1 MKRIFLSILII
12 FLIFEILMFPAEA
25 MSYAST
31 GLTLW
36 FNNMIPALFP
46 FMVISG
52 LIIRL
57 DIAPL
62 IVGFLHPFLYKI
74 FRTNIYCEYTMI
86 MGFLCGYPMGAV
98 IVRDL
103 LSKGQIT
110 AKQADFLLAFCNN
123 IGPVFFCSL
132 VLPIFSPDYHVL
144 LLVGMYGIPLIYG
157 FVLRYTV
164 YRKAFKIIS
173 NNNQNDIY
181 KSNPT
186 ESIYKKVSPAKNLHK
201 HSQLKVNTNQTTFA
215 EAFTDSLNK
224 AVSTSLLLGA
234 CMIFFNMLRFL
245 PMHFVNDNLLLQGI
259 SSWLLEVN
267 GALFMTK
274 DFYSIGLKMTSLLL
288 VPFLTIG
295 GLSCI
300 CQTAGILS
308 ETNCKLSKYLT
319 HKVVQWFLWL
329 LLTLLWLLIENL
341 RLFYAWNGSA

>member
-62 IVGFLHPFLYKI
+62 IVGFFHPFLYKI
-74 FRTNIYCEYTMI
+74 FRTNVYCEYTMV

-103 LSKGQIT
+103 LSKDKIT
-110 AKQADFLLAFCNN
+110 DKQADFLLAFCNN

-132 VLPIFSPDYHVL
+132 VLPIFCPDYRVL
-144 LLVGMYGIPLIYG
+144 LLVGMYGIPLLYG

-164 YRKAFKIIS
+164 YRKVF
-173 NNNQNDIY
+173 
-181 KSNPT
+181 
-186 ESIYKKVSPAKNLHK
+186 EKNKNTHTC
-201 HSQLKVNTNQTTFA
+201 LKENANQTTFS
-215 EAFTDSLNK
+215 EALTDSLNK

-245 PMHFVNDNLLLQGI
+245 PMHFINDNLLMQGI
-259 SSWLLEVN
+259 LSWLLEVN

-274 DFYSIGLKMTSLLL
+274 DFYNMGLKMTSLIL
-288 VPFLTIG
+288 VPFLAIG
-295 GLSCI
+295 GLSCV

-308 ETNCKLSKYLT
+308 ETNCKLSKYLV

-329 LLTLLWLLIENL
+329 ILTLLWLLIENL
-341 RLFYAWNGSA
+341 RLFYAWSGSV

>member
-36 FNNMIPALFP
+36 FDNMIPALFP

-74 FRTNIYCEYTMI
+74 FRTNIYCEYTMV

-98 IVRDL
+98 IIRDL

-110 AKQADFLLAFCNN
+110 DKQADFLLAFCNN

-132 VLPIFSPDYHVL
+132 VLPIFSPDYRIL
-144 LLVGMYGIPLIYG
+144 LLIGMYGIPLLYG
-157 FVLRYTV
+157 FVLRHSV
-164 YRKAFKIIS
+164 YRKAFEITPNSK
-173 NNNQNDIY
+173 
-181 KSNPT
+181 
-186 ESIYKKVSPAKNLHK
+186 E
-201 HSQLKVNTNQTTFA
+201 NTYQTTFS
-215 EAFTDSLNK
+215 EALTDSLNK

-245 PMHFVNDNLLLQGI
+245 PMHFINDNLLLQGI
-259 SSWLLEVN
+259 ISWLLEVN

-274 DFYSIGLKMTSLLL
+274 DFYNIGLKMTSLLL
-288 VPFLTIG
+288 VPFLSIG

-300 CQTAGILS
+300 CQTASILS
-308 ETNCKLSKYLT
+308 ETNCKLSKYLV
-319 HKVVQWFLWL
+319 HKIVQWFLWL
-329 LLTLLWLLIENL
+329 LLTLLWLLFENL
-341 RLFYAWNGSA
+341 RLFYAWSGSV

>member
-62 IVGFLHPFLYKI
+62 IVGFFHPFLYKI
-74 FRTNIYCEYTMI
+74 FRTNVYCEYTMV

-103 LSKGQIT
+103 LSKDKIT
-110 AKQADFLLAFCNN
+110 DKQADFLLAFCNN

-132 VLPIFSPDYHVL
+132 VLPIFSPDYRIL
-144 LLVGMYGIPLIYG
+144 LLVGMYGIPLLYG

-164 YRKAFKIIS
+164 YRKVF
-173 NNNQNDIY
+173 
-181 KSNPT
+181 
-186 ESIYKKVSPAKNLHK
+186 EKNKNTHTC
-201 HSQLKVNTNQTTFA
+201 LKENANQTTFS

-245 PMHFVNDNLLLQGI
+245 PMHFINDNLLMQGI
-259 SSWLLEVN
+259 LSWLLEVN

-274 DFYSIGLKMTSLLL
+274 DFYNMGLKMTSLNL
-288 VPFLTIG
+288 VPFLAIG
-295 GLSCI
+295 GLSCV

-308 ETNCKLSKYLT
+308 ETNCKLSKYLV

-329 LLTLLWLLIENL
+329 ILTLLWLLIENL
-341 RLFYAWNGSA
+341 RLFYAWSGSV